1 MDSKLITRLI
11 ELIEQDIMET
21 EHLLALAREDFD
33 RLDANDVI
41 GQANV
46 RTLIAQQMRKLAQ
59 LQAEHRD
66 WTLKT

>member
-59 LQAEHRD
+59 LQNELTEWR
-66 WTLKT
+66 LK

>member
-1 MDSKLITRLI
+1 MESKLITRLI

-41 GQANV
+41 GQAHV
-46 RTLIAQQMRKLAQ
+46 RTVIAQQMRKLAQ
-59 LQAEHRD
+59 LQNELTEWR
-66 WTLKT
+66 LK